1 MNFKSQQATVND
13 MREKARQVIEN
24 EISYF
29 VGQSQKRTDSTIEVL
44 KSLSELENAEASKP
58 TIQLPKVAHLNV
70 DFEPLLMQA
79 QVRVIKGFYV
89 LYRYSFVFVCN
100 PVPALRLETRF
111 QKPEPRTE
119 SKMTKLKPHHRLE
132 LNDVFQK
139 EIQFHFKLDV
149 SDI

>member
-1 MNFKSQQATVND
+1 

-79 QVRVIKGFYV
+79 QVRVII
-89 LYRYSFVFVCN
+89 
-100 PVPALRLETRF
+100 LRLLYPVLFANTIF
-111 QKPEPRTE
+111 CSCT
-119 SKMTKLKPHHRLE
+119 
-132 LNDVFQK
+132 
-139 EIQFHFKLDV
+139 
-149 SDI
+149 

>member
-79 QVRVIKGFYV
+79 QVRVIRGFEI
-89 LYRYSFVFVCN
+89 FV
-100 PVPALRLETRF
+100 PIR
-111 QKPEPRTE
+111 
-119 SKMTKLKPHHRLE
+119 KLQCIVTPYQL
-132 LNDVFQK
+132 
-139 EIQFHFKLDV
+139 
-149 SDI
+149 

>member
-1 MNFKSQQATVND
+1 MIVVD
-13 MREKARQVIEN
+13 EKAHEVIEN

-79 QVRVIKGFYV
+79 QVRVIKGFISLTFYHRISMPMHFPYAV
-89 LYRYSFVFVCN
+89 NITLYQ
-100 PVPALRLETRF
+100 L
-111 QKPEPRTE
+111 
-119 SKMTKLKPHHRLE
+119 
-132 LNDVFQK
+132 
-139 EIQFHFKLDV
+139 
-149 SDI
+149 

>member
-1 MNFKSQQATVND
+1 
-13 MREKARQVIEN
+13 MREKAREVIEN

-79 QVRVIKGFYV
+79 QVRVIKGFISLTFYQRIFMPMQFS
-89 LYRYSFVFVCN
+89 LYFS
-100 PVPALRLETRF
+100 L
-111 QKPEPRTE
+111 
-119 SKMTKLKPHHRLE
+119 
-132 LNDVFQK
+132 
-139 EIQFHFKLDV
+139 
-149 SDI
+149 